1 MRRPCRVALIGA
13 TGVVGGE
20 ILQLMEEREFP
31 VQTLSLFS
39 SAHSEG
45 QRLSFGNHSVSAR
58 MLTKDGLQN
67 IDIAI
72 FAADSEAS
80 QDFAQHAVDAGA
92 VVIDCSQAFRL
103 NPQVPLCIPEINAQ
117 VIHQHTGV
125 IAVPHSLTTQVALV
139 LAPLHAAVPLKRV
152 TIAAYQAVSGMG
164 QAAMRAFD
172 QQLRDM
178 LNFRPPELDVFPH
191 QLAFNCIP
199 QCGDFLDN
207 GYTSEEMAII
217 DETRKLLA
225 LPDFPITA
233 TAVWVPLMHS
243 HAAAVTLE
251 TEQPLSPA
259 VARDLLGAAS
269 GVMVEDDVSRLF
281 YPSPVRVNGRDEAYV
296 GRIRSDLSV
305 PHGLH
310 LWVVADNLRRGVALN
325 VVQIAEALAAA

>member
-1 MRRPCRVALIGA
+1 MRPCRVALIGA

-31 VQTLSLFS
+31 VQALSLFS

-45 QRLSFGNHSVSAR
+45 QRLSFRDRSVSAR
-58 MLTKDGLQN
+58 LLTKDELQN

-80 QDFAQHAVDAGA
+80 QDFVPHAVEAGA
-92 VVIDCSQAFRL
+92 SVIDCSRAFRL
-103 NPQVPLCIPEINAQ
+103 DPKVPLCVPEVNAHMIPQ
-117 VIHQHTGV
+117 QHGV
-125 IAVPHSLTTQVALV
+125 IAVPHSLTTQIVLA
-139 LAPLHAAVPLKRV
+139 LAPLHAAVQLKRV
-152 TIAAYQAVSGMG
+152 SVSAYQAVSGMG

-178 LNFRPPELDVFPH
+178 LNFRQPELDVFPH

-207 GYTSEEMAII
+207 GYTSEEMAVIE
-217 DETRKLLA
+217 ETRKLLA
-225 LPDFPITA
+225 LSALPITA
-233 TAVWVPLMHS
+233 TSVWVPLVHS
-243 HAAAVTLE
+243 HAAAVSLE

-259 VARDLLGAAS
+259 VARDLLEEAA
-269 GVMVEDDVSRLF
+269 GVAVEDDVSRLF
-281 YPSPVRVNGRDEAYV
+281 YPSPVRANGRDEACV

-325 VVQIAEALAAA
+325 VVQIAERLAAA

>member
-1 MRRPCRVALIGA
+1 MRPCRVALIGA

-31 VQTLSLFS
+31 VQTLSLLT

-45 QRLSFGNHSVSAR
+45 QRLSFRDRSVSAR
-58 MLTKDGLQN
+58 MLTKDELQD

-72 FAADSEAS
+72 FAADSDAS
-80 QDFAQHAVDAGA
+80 RDFVQHAVESGA
-92 VVIDCSQAFRL
+92 VVIDCSRAFRL
-103 NPQVPLCIPEINAQ
+103 DPEVPLCVPEINAQ
-117 VIHQHTGV
+117 VIRQHTGI
-125 IAVPHSLTTQVALV
+125 IAVPHSLTTQVALT
-139 LAPLHAAVPLKRV
+139 LAPLHAVVPLKRV
-152 TIAAYQAVSGMG
+152 MVSAYQAVSGMG
-164 QAAMRAFD
+164 RAAMRAFD

-178 LNFRPPELDVFPH
+178 LNFRQPELDTFPH
-191 QLAFNCIP
+191 QLAFNCVP

-207 GYTSEEMAII
+207 GYTSEETAIM

-225 LPDFPITA
+225 LTELPITA

-243 HAAAVTLE
+243 HAAAVTIE
-251 TEQPLSPA
+251 TEQPLAPA
-259 VARDLLGAAS
+259 VARDLLGEAP
-269 GVMVEDDVSRLF
+269 GVVVEDDVSRLF

-296 GRIRSDLSV
+296 GRIRSDFSV
-305 PHGLH
+305 PYGLH

>member
-1 MRRPCRVALIGA
+1 MRPCRVALIGA

-20 ILQLMEEREFP
+20 ILQLLEEREFP
-31 VQTLSLFS
+31 VQALTLFS

-45 QRLSFGNHSVSAR
+45 QRVSFGGRSVSAR
-58 MLTKDGLQN
+58 MLTKDELQN

-72 FAADSEAS
+72 FAADAEAS
-80 QDFAQHAVDAGA
+80 QDYAQHAVDAGA
-92 VVIDCSQAFRL
+92 VVIDCSPNSRL
-103 NPQVPLCIPEINAQ
+103 DPEVPLCVPEINPE
-117 VIHQHTGV
+117 VIWQHRGV
-125 IAVPHSLTTQVALV
+125 IAVPHGLTTQLALV

-152 TIAAYQAVSGMG
+152 AVAAYQSVSGLG
-164 QAAMRAFD
+164 QEAMRAFD

-178 LNFRPPELDVFPH
+178 LNFREPEFDVFPH

-217 DETRKLLA
+217 DETRKLLTA
-225 LPDFPITA
+225 TDLPVTA
-233 TAVWVPLMHS
+233 TAVRVPLMHS
-243 HAAAVTLE
+243 HSAGVTIE
-251 TEQPLSPA
+251 TEDMLSPA
-259 VARDLLGAAS
+259 VARDLLEEAP
-269 GVMVEDDVSRLF
+269 GVVVEDDVKRLF

-310 LWVVADNLRRGVALN
+310 LWIVADNLRRGVALN
-325 VVQIAEALAAA
+325 VVQIAEQLAAA

>member
-1 MRRPCRVALIGA
+1 
-13 TGVVGGE
+13 
-20 ILQLMEEREFP
+20 MEEREFP
-31 VQTLSLFS
+31 VETLSLFS

-45 QRLSFGNHSVSAR
+45 QRLSFRDRSVSTR
-58 MLTKDGLQN
+58 MLTKDELKN

-80 QDFAQHAVDAGA
+80 RDFVQHAVEAGA
-92 VVIDCSQAFRL
+92 VAIDCSHAFRL
-103 NPQVPLCIPEINAQ
+103 DLEVPLCVPEINAE
-117 VIHQHTGV
+117 VIRQHAGV
-125 IAVPHSLTTQVALV
+125 IAVPHSLTTQIVLA

-152 TIAAYQAVSGMG
+152 TVAAYQSVSGMG

-178 LNFRPPELDVFPH
+178 LNFRQPELDVFPQ

-217 DETRKLLA
+217 HETRKLLA
-225 LPDFPITA
+225 LMELPITA

-251 TEQPLSPA
+251 TEQPLSPG
-259 VARDLLGAAS
+259 VARDLLGEAS
-269 GVMVEDDVSRLF
+269 GVVVEDDVSRQF
-281 YPSPVRVNGRDEAYV
+281 YPSPVRVNGRDDAYI